1 MSKNTENPEKTTE
14 VQKDKKTKKKKFTV
28 NKRKLKYGSVA
39 AAITVV
45 FTAAVVLLNVLVTSL
60 TDRYPLKLDLTADKV
75 FEVSQETIDFLDT
88 LESKVDITVMQD
100 EATLELGSKYDKQL
114 IEVVK
119 KYAQNS
125 DNVNVDFINMDKNP
139 NYASKYS
146 DMYKGE
152 IKEGNIVVTSG
163 DKIKVLTANELYNTE
178 SYYYYSYITSS
189 KAEQA
194 LTSAVMY
201 VTDDNPKTIGILTV
215 TSPSSV
221 QASLDNFRSML
232 ESNGYDIEDIDLMS
246 VQNIDSSIDM
256 IIIPAPL
263 NDFTSSMTEK
273 LSDFLY
279 NDGNLGKN
287 VFYMANYDQNKTPNI
302 DSFLSEW
309 GIEAG
314 EGYIYETDD
323 NLRQVAPVYGMQ
335 TYIASSV
342 GQIADE
348 DTYGSMVTDSS
359 LPIIVPASRPLKL
372 LFESENDRETSVIL
386 KTSATSAII
395 PADAGKDYDIS
406 GSEKSEQNVMVM
418 GTKFITDDNGER
430 ITSNV
435 TVAGSAFIAD
445 YYMLTEKAYN
455 NGEFIINV
463 LNSITGKSNGIT
475 IVPKSIESA
484 SITISDSQVKI
495 LKTVF
500 VFIIPLIVA
509 VIGITVFARRR
520 HR

>member
-1 MSKNTENPEKTTE
+1 MSKNTETE
-14 VQKDKKTKKKKFTV
+14 VQKDKQEKKKKKFTI

-45 FTAAVVLLNVLVTSL
+45 FTAVVVLLNVLVTSL

-75 FEVSQETIDFLDT
+75 FEISQETTDFLDT
-88 LESKVDITVMQD
+88 LKSKVDITVMQD
-100 EATLELGSKYDKQL
+100 EASLELGSKYDKQL

-125 DNVNVDFINMDKNP
+125 DNVSVEFINMDKNP

-221 QASLDNFRSML
+221 QASLDNFRDTL

-246 VQNIDSSIDM
+246 VQSIDSSIDM

-263 NDFTSSMTEK
+263 NDFTASMTEK
-273 LSDFLY
+273 LTDFLY

-287 VFYMANYDQNKTPNI
+287 VFYMANYDQ
-302 DSFLSEW
+302 
-309 GIEAG
+309 
-314 EGYIYETDD
+314 
-323 NLRQVAPVYGMQ
+323 
-335 TYIASSV
+335 
-342 GQIADE
+342 
-348 DTYGSMVTDSS
+348 
-359 LPIIVPASRPLKL
+359 
-372 LFESENDRETSVIL
+372 
-386 KTSATSAII
+386 
-395 PADAGKDYDIS
+395 
-406 GSEKSEQNVMVM
+406 
-418 GTKFITDDNGER
+418 
-430 ITSNV
+430 
-435 TVAGSAFIAD
+435 
-445 YYMLTEKAYN
+445 
-455 NGEFIINV
+455 
-463 LNSITGKSNGIT
+463 
-475 IVPKSIESA
+475 
-484 SITISDSQVKI
+484 KI
-495 LKTVF
+495 GRAHV
-500 VFIIPLIVA
+500 
-509 VIGITVFARRR
+509 
-520 HR
+520 